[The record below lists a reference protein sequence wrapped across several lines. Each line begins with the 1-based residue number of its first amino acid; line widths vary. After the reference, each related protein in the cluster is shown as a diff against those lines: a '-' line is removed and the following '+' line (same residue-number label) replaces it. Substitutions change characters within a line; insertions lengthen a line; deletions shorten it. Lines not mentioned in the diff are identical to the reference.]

1 MNLGNHTTQI
11 ILAIIAAIAA
21 LGITI
26 KIITKKKSNS
36 DNTSIKVNKSDT
48 GDIAGRDINKKF

>member
-1 MNLGNHTTQI
+1 MDLGNNTTQI

-26 KIITKKKSNS
+26 RIITKKKSNS
-36 DNTSIKVNKSDT
+36 DNTNIKVKKSDT
-48 GDIAGRDINKKF
+48 GDIAGRDINKRP